1 MKTHL
6 IKELIEAADLVIHG
20 VHGGRIK
27 ACDEGE
33 DKPEAS
39 EALVRLEEALIAI
52 ECSRR

>member
-1 MKTHL
+1 MKGHL
-6 IKELIEAADLVIHG
+6 VKELIEAADLVIHG

-39 EALVRLEEALIAI
+39 RALVRLEEALRAI
-52 ECSRR
+52 EYHRR